1 MLYVMPTKCALGADC
16 RRAWQGRAKMPLVCL
31 AGQVLFF
38 AFSDLYEC
46 GGIIFPMRMARFV
59 DERNGQ
65 APCAIVGKAAQKVV
79 RRVLP
84 REPKACSTRGN
95 SKRRSLLLLQGMLF
109 EGFLRKRMF
118 SRVLRIGA
126 RQAQAYAAAFHGGRQ
141 GCSTHGTS
149 KALRAKGRAQNGR
162 LPALSTRSRLVSGHW
177 ARYAIL
183 QTVLQIVT
191 NCGAALQKKHVAG
204 KYNLQNRK
212 HFNGGASRR
221 LGLQGGKSGARKEEY
236 EGTEHIRSRR

>member
-1 MLYVMPTKCALGADC
+1 
-16 RRAWQGRAKMPLVCL
+16 MPLVCL

-46 GGIIFPMRMARFV
+46 GSIIFSMCMARFV

-65 APCAIVGKAAQKVV
+65 APCATVGKTVQKVV
-79 RRVLP
+79 RRRLP
-84 REPKACSTRGN
+84 RASGYAPRAAKTNG
-95 SKRRSLLLLQGMLF
+95 RSLLLLQGMFF

-126 RQAQAYAAAFHGGRQ
+126 RQAQAYAAAFHSGRK
-141 GCSTHGTS
+141 GVCSTHGGS
-149 KALRAKGRAQNGR
+149 KVLRVQNGR
-162 LPALSTRSRLVSGHW
+162 LPALSTHCGLCRDKGQ
-177 ARYAIL
+177 RYAIL
-183 QTVLQIVT
+183 QTVLQIAT

-212 HFNGGASRR
+212 HFNGGASHR
-221 LGLQGGKSGARKEEY
+221 LGLQGGRSGV
-236 EGTEHIRSRR
+236 

>member
-1 MLYVMPTKCALGADC
+1 M
-16 RRAWQGRAKMPLVCL
+16 
-31 AGQVLFF
+31 
-38 AFSDLYEC
+38 
-46 GGIIFPMRMARFV
+46 
-59 DERNGQ
+59 RNGRQ
-65 APCAIVGKAAQKVV
+65 NGASSAACVAEGAKSVLYARQKQTGAVYCCCRECFLKGFCASV
-79 RRVLP
+79 
-84 REPKACSTRGN
+84 C
-95 SKRRSLLLLQGMLF
+95 
-109 EGFLRKRMF
+109 F

-126 RQAQAYAAAFHGGRQ
+126 RQAQAYAAAFHSGRQ

-149 KALRAKGRAQNGR
+149 KTLRGKGRVQNGR
-162 LPALSTRSRLVSGHW
+162 LPALSTRRGLCRDKGQ
-177 ARYAIL
+177 RYAIL

-221 LGLQGGKSGARKEEY
+221 LGLQGGRNGARKEEY